1 MRLALIQPPTNYV
14 HASCLLEPIGLGY
27 VGAACRHAGH
37 EVLLRDVID
46 PSRDAVS
53 RLVADLD
60 AFRPAV
66 VGFSTMT
73 ETHSNGVALARL
85 VKRRYGV
92 PVVFGGWHVSGEPSA
107 ALDPAI
113 DVVVR
118 GEGEEAMVELLA
130 ALGRGGGPGL
140 HAIEGLAFRDAGGAL
155 VLTAQ
160 RRRLKKLTEL
170 PFPMRDGLPLERYQ
184 FHQFLCTPVSRA
196 RTLSV
201 QASRGCPYTCS
212 FCQTPALWGAAWTRR
227 TPSDVVDEIEMLVDR
242 HAIDSLFFRDEE
254 FTVRPTWVIEICDE
268 LVRRG
273 LQRRLKWG
281 AFCRAD
287 EMNEDLAHAM
297 SAAGCVYGF
306 LGLESGDT
314 ELRERIRKTY
324 ASEDAERALSAMR
337 AHGILSHA
345 GWIIGFPTDTRASLE
360 RSFRWFR
367 RLPLDLLSIVFA
379 TPFGGTAFLDE
390 VRAAGLLASE
400 DTDLYSTKEPV
411 VNVPGIPLDEL
422 RALPDRFLRRFYL
435 RPSQAVRLASTVLR
449 APAARGSWPRCSRAR
464 CSRSGASRSTGAAAP
479 RCAASRSRSSS
490 PRRRR
495 RMDPEVTI
503 EPATGDGTPVATIAA

>member
-1 MRLALIQPPTNYV
+1 MRVALIQPPTNYV
-14 HASCLLEPIGLGY
+14 HASCQLEPIGLGY
-27 VGAACRHAGH
+27 VGATCRDAGH

-46 PSRDAVS
+46 PSREAVT

-60 AFRPAV
+60 AFRPEV

-118 GEGEEAMVELLA
+118 GEGEEAMVELVA
-130 ALGRGGGPGL
+130 ALASGERDAL
-140 HAIEGLAFRDAGGAL
+140 HAIGGLAFRGADGEL
-155 VLTAQ
+155 VLTPA

-170 PFPMRDGLPLERYQ
+170 PYPMRDGLPLERYQ

-227 TPSDVVDEIEMLVDR
+227 TPADVVDEIEMLADR

-254 FTVRPTWVIEICDE
+254 FTVRPRWVVEICDE

-273 LQRRLKWG
+273 LPSRVRWG

-306 LGLESGDT
+306 LGLESGDS

-324 ASEDAERALSAMR
+324 ASEDAERALTAMR

-345 GWIIGFPTDTRASLE
+345 GWIIGFPTDTRESLM
-360 RSFRWFR
+360 RSFEWFR

-379 TPFGGTAFLDE
+379 TPFGGTAFQDE

-400 DTDLYSTKEPV
+400 DTDLYTTKEPV
-411 VNVPGIPLDEL
+411 VTVPGIPRDEL

-435 RPSQAVRLASTVLR
+435 RPGQALRIATTVLR
-449 APAARGSWPRCSRAR
+449 RPNGARVFAEMFAR
-464 CSRSGASRSTGAAAP
+464 
-479 RCAASRSRSSS
+479 
-490 PRRRR
+490 
-495 RMDPEVTI
+495 EVLSI
-503 EPATGDGTPVATIAA
+503 GRLSLYGKRVEPVRGLEIPLELTTAVPT